1 MLTAV
6 AHAIR
11 MSPDMS
17 ETTPDAPMTPDAP
30 LVLDTRFGRIA
41 IDPDRAIEIP
51 RGLVGLG
58 GRGRFALAEVA
69 DERIDHLKILVSIDN
84 PKVSMLVL
92 PVPVKTDAID
102 AEDLDE
108 ELAHLGIART
118 NAAVLLVVASH
129 RVEGGVLL
137 TINRRAPILV
147 DVEARRGWQHVL
159 HNPKYPIRQPLIAG

>member
-51 RGLVGLG
+51 RGLVGLI
-58 GRGRFALAEVA
+58 V
-69 DERIDHLKILVSIDN
+69 HPSVSI
-84 PKVSMLVL
+84 S
-92 PVPVKTDAID
+92 
-102 AEDLDE
+102 
-108 ELAHLGIART
+108 
-118 NAAVLLVVASH
+118 
-129 RVEGGVLL
+129 
-137 TINRRAPILV
+137 
-147 DVEARRGWQHVL
+147 
-159 HNPKYPIRQPLIAG
+159 

>member
-1 MLTAV
+1 MLATV
-6 AHAIR
+6 TPVIR

-17 ETTPDAPMTPDAP
+17 EPVADTPT
-30 LVLDTRFGRIA
+30 VLETRFGPIA
-41 IDPDRAIEIP
+41 IDPALAIDVP

-58 GRGRFALAEVA
+58 GRGRFVLAEVA
-69 DERIDHLKILVSIDN
+69 DERIDHLKILVSIDD
-84 PKVSMLVL
+84 PRVSMLVL

-102 AEDLDE
+102 PEDLEDA
-108 ELAHLGIART
+108 LAHFGIARD

-147 DVEARRGWQHVL
+147 DVEARRAWQHVL